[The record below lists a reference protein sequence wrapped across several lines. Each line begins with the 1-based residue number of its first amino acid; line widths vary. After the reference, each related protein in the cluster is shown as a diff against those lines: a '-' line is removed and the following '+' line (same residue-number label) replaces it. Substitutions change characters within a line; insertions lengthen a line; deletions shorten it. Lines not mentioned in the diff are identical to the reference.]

1 MRRSA
6 GFKDILIDLIEDHQ
20 DEIEALDPEYLEGGS
35 ALAEEKY
42 EALHSGDLSLA
53 MSLTSNYKL
62 MTIFQDIEEE
72 MKKLSSRRSASQIIN
87 NLESRIARLEKQ
99 SRRNHRD
106 IELDEDGNLVHPDY
120 VGDQFIDLSDVGYE
134 ILDDVDFQER
144 VEEEGDDI
152 DDIDESDLEL
162 TILEGVPSRKHKD
175 IFYFIVEETVYGF
188 GAVVS
193 VDLEGEPSIDYVG
206 DINGVWDTF
215 NRWT

>member
-1 MRRSA
+1 DNLRDRIRE
-6 GFKDILIDLIEDHQ
+6 KERLR
-20 DEIEALDPEYLEGGS
+20 
-35 ALAEEKY
+35 EEHAQY
-42 EALHSGDLSLA
+42 
-53 MSLTSNYKL
+53 
-62 MTIFQDIEEE
+62 IQDIED
-72 MKKLSSRRSASQIIN
+72 KLMGRRTRRASDVIN
-87 NLESRIARLEKQ
+87 DLENRVARLEKQ

-120 VGDQFIDLSDVGYE
+120 VGDQFIDLRDVGYG

-152 DDIDESDLEL
+152 EDIDESDLEL

-206 DINGVWDTF
+206 EINDVWNTF